1 MIQRTFFPVG
11 RDQKKPDLK
20 YLKKAL
26 EERGRR
32 VVLSFI
38 PHKRGSHWKGTV
50 EIAEEKGGWR

>member
-11 RDQKKPDLK
+11 RDQRKPDLK

-32 VVLSFI
+32 VALSFI
-38 PHKRGSHWKGTV
+38 PHKKGSHWKRTV
-50 EIAEEKGGWR
+50 EIAEERGGWK